1 MASALF
7 LGRKIFDSTFNLFSD
22 EFVFL
27 IFYIRQNTL
36 RTRSFLWN
44 TIIFQTYV
52 SCTPFHEFH
61 YKYFLTCRSFCL
73 FYDMQEHSTRIF
85 HDMVNALT
93 SFTQGIFTNLSM
105 HSSSQNTAHLPSAN
119 TIQTPSSAP
128 PPSVVALSAMGGV
141 TPQPG
146 FSYRGAW
153 IPLSVLPVLGQAK
166 PV

>member
-1 MASALF
+1 MMSF
-7 LGRKIFDSTFNLFSD
+7 QERKIMLAGLFCLTQNNQLARVNGIKTTIDFSTVIYCS
-22 EFVFL
+22 
-27 IFYIRQNTL
+27 
-36 RTRSFLWN
+36 
-44 TIIFQTYV
+44 
-52 SCTPFHEFH
+52 
-61 YKYFLTCRSFCL
+61 RSFCL

-93 SFTQGIFTNLSM
+93 SFTQGLFTSQVT
-105 HSSSQNTAHLPSAN
+105 HSFSEKGAHLPSAN

-153 IPLSVLPVLGQAK
+153 IPLAVMPVYGQAK
-166 PV
+166 PVQ

>member
-1 MASALF
+1 MVTSRPTDNIVFQETKIILAGLF
-7 LGRKIFDSTFNLFSD
+7 CLTQNHQLAHVNGIKTTIDFWTVIYFS
-22 EFVFL
+22 
-27 IFYIRQNTL
+27 
-36 RTRSFLWN
+36 
-44 TIIFQTYV
+44 
-52 SCTPFHEFH
+52 
-61 YKYFLTCRSFCL
+61 RSFCL

-93 SFTQGIFTNLSM
+93 SFTQGLFTSQVT
-105 HSSSQNTAHLPSAN
+105 HSFSEKGAHLASAN

-153 IPLSVLPVLGQAK
+153 IPLSVMPVYGQAK

>member
-1 MASALF
+1 MHPGLSP
-7 LGRKIFDSTFNLFSD
+7 TT
-22 EFVFL
+22 FVFCETKMVTSRL
-27 IFYIRQNTL
+27 TDNNVFSRKKNYAGRSVLPNLELPVSLCINGIKTTIDFWTVIFC
-36 RTRSFLWN
+36 S
-44 TIIFQTYV
+44 
-52 SCTPFHEFH
+52 
-61 YKYFLTCRSFCL
+61 RSFCL

-93 SFTQGIFTNLSM
+93 SFTQGLFTSQVT
-105 HSSSQNTAHLPSAN
+105 HSFSEKGAHLPSAN

-153 IPLSVLPVLGQAK
+153 IPLAVMPVYGQAK

>member
-1 MASALF
+1 
-7 LGRKIFDSTFNLFSD
+7 
-22 EFVFL
+22 
-27 IFYIRQNTL
+27 
-36 RTRSFLWN
+36 
-44 TIIFQTYV
+44 
-52 SCTPFHEFH
+52 
-61 YKYFLTCRSFCL
+61 
-73 FYDMQEHSTRIF
+73 MQEHSTRIF

-153 IPLSVLPVLGQAK
+153 IPLSVLPILGQAK